1 MIKRLLFMNVETP
14 NPKTA
19 KHMATSVIFM
29 LSVMAGTPSWATDSD
44 AVQTSKDST
53 IAQQADE
60 FFELAVRYDQAS
72 DYPMAVREYQKAAE
86 LGHYERC
93 IIWRLPI
100 FKVMASSKII
110 KKHMRGIKRRRI
122 WVMPVPNIIWAACI
136 FMGKGLLQIKATHS
150 HSGNRP
156 PNKAMQKPPIILA
169 CIITNQI
176 LNKIKQQQNSGFWSR
191 VSWAYLMG
199 ASSMIILIN

>member
-110 KKHMRGIKRRRI
+110 KKHRRGIKRRRI

>member
-1 MIKRLLFMNVETP
+1 MNVETP

-29 LSVMAGTPSWATDSD
+29 LSVMAGTPSWATDGD

-60 FFELAVRYDQAS
+60 FFELAVRYDKAS

-110 KKHMRGIKRRRI
+110 KKRRT

-136 FMGKGLLQIKATHS
+136 FMGKGLMQIKATHS
-150 HSGNRP
+150 HSGNRL

-191 VSWAYLMG
+191 VSWAYLMS
-199 ASSMIILIN
+199 ALSMIILIN

>member
-1 MIKRLLFMNVETP
+1 MNVETP

-110 KKHMRGIKRRRI
+110 KKHMRGIKKRRT

-176 LNKIKQQQNSGFWSR
+176 LNKIKQ
-191 VSWAYLMG
+191 
-199 ASSMIILIN
+199 

>member
-1 MIKRLLFMNVETP
+1 MNVETP

-110 KKHMRGIKRRRI
+110 KKHRRGIKRRRI

>member
-1 MIKRLLFMNVETP
+1 MNVETP

-29 LSVMAGTPSWATDSD
+29 LSVMAGTPSWATDGD

-53 IAQQADE
+53 TAQKADE

-110 KKHMRGIKRRRI
+110 KKHMRGIKKRRT

-150 HSGNRP
+150 HSSNRP
-156 PNKAMQKPPIILA
+156 PNKATQKPPIILA

>member
-1 MIKRLLFMNVETP
+1 
-14 NPKTA
+14 
-19 KHMATSVIFM
+19 M
-29 LSVMAGTPSWATDSD
+29 LSVMAGTPSWATDGD
-44 AVQTSKDST
+44 AVQTSQDST

-110 KKHMRGIKRRRI
+110 KKRRT

-136 FMGKGLLQIKATHS
+136 FMGKGLMQIKATHS
-150 HSGNRP
+150 HSGNRL

-199 ASSMIILIN
+199 ALSMIILIN

>member
-1 MIKRLLFMNVETP
+1 
-14 NPKTA
+14 
-19 KHMATSVIFM
+19 M
-29 LSVMAGTPSWATDSD
+29 LSVMAGTPSWATDGD

-100 FKVMASSKII
+100 FKVMALSKII
-110 KKHMRGIKRRRI
+110 KR
-122 WVMPVPNIIWAACI
+122 
-136 FMGKGLLQIKATHS
+136 Q
-150 HSGNRP
+150 
-156 PNKAMQKPPIILA
+156 
-169 CIITNQI
+169 
-176 LNKIKQQQNSGFWSR
+176 QQQNSGFWSR

-199 ASSMIILIN
+199 VLSMIILIN

>member
-1 MIKRLLFMNVETP
+1 MNAKTP

-19 KHMATSVIFM
+19 ITMATSVIFM
-29 LSVMAGTPSWATDSD
+29 LFMMATTPSWATDGD
-44 AVQTSKDST
+44 AVQTNQNSQNST
-53 IAQQADE
+53 TAQKADE

-100 FKVMASSKII
+100 FKAMALSKII
-110 KKHMRGIKRRRI
+110 KR
-122 WVMPVPNIIWAACI
+122 
-136 FMGKGLLQIKATHS
+136 
-150 HSGNRP
+150 
-156 PNKAMQKPPIILA
+156 
-169 CIITNQI
+169 
-176 LNKIKQQQNSGFWSR
+176 QQQNSGFWSR

-199 ASSMIILIN
+199 VLSMIILIN